1 MFHRQSLAQIRAND
15 GKLHV
20 TVRNGKVLIGVW
32 RKERERERRV
42 MDPTLW
48 LPWRQGRP
56 SILGS
61 TSRVQTGQRVTGPG
75 PGVKSSSSDG
85 KTNMSTQSMLYNLFQ
100 FTSSHAYKI

>member
-1 MFHRQSLAQIRAND
+1 MREYTNLFCF
-15 GKLHV
+15 
-20 TVRNGKVLIGVW
+20 VLFGVW
-32 RKERERERRV
+32 RKERERERKV

-48 LPWRQGRP
+48 LPWRQGQP
-56 SILGS
+56 STLGS
-61 TSRVQTGQRVTGPG
+61 TSRVQTGQRVTGSG